1 MRSRLLRS
9 WGLALAVLAL
19 GACARG
25 PEQPAAAPAPA
36 ASRPRVVLQ
45 TDWFPQGEHGGFYQ
59 ALAAGHYAAAGL
71 EVEIWPGGPGSGI
84 RLKVARGDADFGMLR
99 ADDVLLAASRGLP
112 LVMVMATLQHEPLAL
127 MVHADSPVRAFPDL
141 AGRTVIGNVGM
152 AWLPYLER
160 RFGITFEKRQNTYGL
175 GEFLGRPDLIQQV
188 MVTNEPYFARQQ
200 GREVRWLSLAA
211 AGYDPYHVVVARRSL
226 VRDRPEVVRAF
237 VAASIRG
244 WHEYL
249 TADPAAADALIR
261 QRNPQMSAGLLEHS
275 RRELIAGGYVT
286 GDPARGE
293 RIGRLDPARVAA
305 LAGQLRELGIL
316 EAPLDLSTVVLPP
329 AP

>member
-1 MRSRLLRS
+1 MRLRRSRR
-9 WGLALAVLAL
+9 WCVVLAL
-19 GACARG
+19 LGLGGCARG
-25 PEQPAAAPAPA
+25 PEQPPPAPAPV
-36 ASRPRVVLQ
+36 PPLTRVTLQ

-71 EVEIWPGGPGSGI
+71 DVEIWPGGPGAGI

-112 LVMVMATLQHEPLAL
+112 LVMVMATLQHEALAL

-152 AWLPYLER
+152 AWMPFLER

-188 MVTNEPYFARQQ
+188 MVTNEPYFARAQ
-200 GREVRWLSLAA
+200 GREVRWLGLAE
-211 AGYDPYHVVVARRSL
+211 AGYDPYHVVVSSRSL
-226 VRDRPEVVRAF
+226 VRERPGLVRAF
-237 VAASIRG
+237 VQASIRG
-244 WHEYL
+244 WHDYL
-249 TADPAAADALIR
+249 TGDPAAADALIL
-261 QRNPQMSAGLLEHS
+261 QRNPQMAPGLLAHS
-275 RRELIAGGYVT
+275 RRELIAGRFVT

-293 RIGRLDPARVAA
+293 RIGRLDPARLAA
-305 LAGQLRELGIL
+305 LAAQLRELGIL
-316 EAPLDLSTVVLPP
+316 EAPLDLAAVALPP
-329 AP
+329 EP

>member
-1 MRSRLLRS
+1 MRRRS
-9 WGLALAVLAL
+9 SLPWGLLLAILAL

-25 PEQPAAAPAPA
+25 PETPPPAPA
-36 ASRPRVVLQ
+36 AAAPRTRVTLQ

-71 EVEIWPGGPGSGI
+71 DVEIWPGGPGAGI

-127 MVHADSPVRAFPDL
+127 MVHADSPVRSFPDL

-152 AWLPYLER
+152 AWMPFLER

-175 GEFLGRPDLIQQV
+175 GEFLARPDLIQQV
-188 MVTNEPYFARQQ
+188 MVTNEPYFARAQ
-200 GREVRWLSLAA
+200 GREVRWLDLAA
-211 AGYDPYHVVVARRSL
+211 AGYDPYHVVVSNRTL
-226 VRDRPEVVRAF
+226 VRDRPALVRAF
-237 VAASIRG
+237 VQASIRG

-249 TADPAAADALIR
+249 TGDPAAADALILA
-261 QRNPQMSAGLLEHS
+261 RNPQMTPGLLGHS
-275 RRELIAGGYVT
+275 RRELIAGRFVT

-293 RIGRLDPARVAA
+293 RIGRLDPARLAELAA
-305 LAGQLRELGIL
+305 QLRELGIL
-316 EAPLDLSTVVLPP
+316 ETPLDLAVVAQPP

>member
-1 MRSRLLRS
+1 MRPRPPRL
-9 WGLALAVLAL
+9 WCLALAVLVL

-25 PEQPAAAPAPA
+25 PEQPAPAPA
-36 ASRPRVVLQ
+36 SAVPRTRVVLQ

-71 EVEIWPGGPGSGI
+71 DAELWPGGPGAGI

-127 MVHADSPVRAFPDL
+127 MVHANSPVRAFPDL

-152 AWLPYLER
+152 AWFPYLER

-175 GEFLGRPDLIQQV
+175 GEFLSRPELIQQV
-188 MVTNEPYFARQQ
+188 MVTNEPYFARAQ
-200 GREVRWLSLAA
+200 GRDVRWLGLAES
-211 AGYDPYHVVVARRSL
+211 GYDPYHVVVARRSL
-226 VRDRPEVVRAF
+226 VRDRPDLVRAF
-237 VAASIRG
+237 VQASIRG

-249 TADPAAADALIR
+249 TGDPAAADALIL
-261 QRNPQMSAGLLEHS
+261 QRNPQMSEGLLAHS
-275 RRELIAGGYVT
+275 RRELIAGRFVT
-286 GDPARGE
+286 GDPDRGE
-293 RIGRLDPARVAA
+293 RIGRLDPARLAA
-305 LAGQLRELGIL
+305 LATQLRELGIL
-316 EAPLDLSTVVLPP
+316 EAPLDLTDVVLPP

>member
-1 MRSRLLRS
+1 MRLLPPRC
-9 WGLALAVLAL
+9 WCLVLALLGL

-25 PEQPAAAPAPA
+25 PELPPPAVVPSAA
-36 ASRPRVVLQ
+36 RTRVVLQ

-71 EVEIWPGGPGSGI
+71 EAELWPGGRGAGI

-127 MVHADSPVRAFPDL
+127 MVHAESPVRVFPDL

-152 AWLPYLER
+152 AWIPYLER

-175 GEFLGRPDLIQQV
+175 GEFLARPELIQQV
-188 MVTNEPYFARQQ
+188 MVTNEPYFARAQ
-200 GREVRWLSLAA
+200 GREVRWLGLAES
-211 AGYDPYHVVVARRSL
+211 GYDPYHVVVAHRSL
-226 VRDRPEVVRAF
+226 VRDRPDLVRAF
-237 VAASIRG
+237 VQASIRG

-249 TADPAAADALIR
+249 SGDPAAADALIL
-261 QRNPQMSAGLLEHS
+261 QRNPQMSPGLLAHS
-275 RRELIAGGYVT
+275 RRELAAGRFVT

-293 RIGRLDPARVAA
+293 RIGRLDPARLAA
-305 LAGQLRELGIL
+305 LAGQLRDLGIL
-316 EAPLDLSTVVLPP
+316 EAPVDLAAVMSPP

>member
-1 MRSRLLRS
+1 MRSRPSRRWSLV
-9 WGLALAVLAL
+9 LALVAL

-25 PEQPAAAPAPA
+25 PEPTPPAPA
-36 ASRPRVVLQ
+36 SAPPRTRVTLQ

-59 ALAAGHYAAAGL
+59 ALAGGHYAAAGL
-71 EVEIWPGGPGSGI
+71 DVEIWPGGPGAGI

-112 LVMVMATLQHEPLAL
+112 LVMVMATLQHEALAL

-152 AWLPYLER
+152 AWFPYLER

-188 MVTNEPYFARQQ
+188 MVTNEPYFARAQ
-200 GREVRWLSLAA
+200 GREVRWLGLAE
-211 AGYDPYHVVVARRSL
+211 AGYDPYHVVVSNRSL
-226 VRDRPEVVRAF
+226 VRDRPTVVRAF
-237 VAASIRG
+237 VQASIRG
-244 WHEYL
+244 WHDYL
-249 TADPAAADALIR
+249 TGDPAAADALIL
-261 QRNPQMSAGLLEHS
+261 QRNPQMSPGLLAHS
-275 RRELIAGGYVT
+275 RRELIAGRFVT

-293 RIGRLDPARVAA
+293 RIGRLDPARLAA
-305 LAGQLRELGIL
+305 LAAQLRELGIL
-316 EAPLDLSTVVLPP
+316 EAPLDLAAVAQPP
-329 AP
+329 EP

>member
-1 MRSRLLRS
+1 MRSRPSRS
-9 WGLALAVLAL
+9 WCLALAVLAL

-25 PEQPAAAPAPA
+25 PDQPPSLPASAAT
-36 ASRPRVVLQ
+36 RPRVTLQ

-71 EVEIWPGGPGSGI
+71 EVEIWPGGPGAGI

-112 LVMVMATLQHEPLAL
+112 LVMVMATLQHDPLAL
-127 MVHADSPVRAFPDL
+127 MLHADSPVRAFPDL

-152 AWLPYLER
+152 AWMPYLER

-175 GEFLGRPDLIQQV
+175 GEFLGRPDLIQQC
-188 MVTNEPYFARQQ
+188 MVTNEPYFARAQ
-200 GREVRWLSLAA
+200 GRDVRWLSLAA
-211 AGYDPYHVVVARRSL
+211 AGYDAYHVVVARRAL
-226 VRDRPEVVRAF
+226 VRDRPELVRAF
-237 VAASIRG
+237 VAASILG
-244 WHEYL
+244 WQEYL
-249 TADPAAADALIR
+249 HGDPAAADALIR
-261 QRNPQMSAGLLEHS
+261 QRNPQMSPGLLAHS
-275 RRELIAGGYVT
+275 RRELVAGRFVT
-286 GDPARGE
+286 GDPAAGE
-293 RIGRLDPARVAA
+293 RIGRLDPARLAE

-316 EAPLDLSTVVLPP
+316 EASLDLAEVVQPP

>member
-1 MRSRLLRS
+1 MRPRLSRLGCLV
-9 WGLALAVLAL
+9 LAVLAL
-19 GACARG
+19 GACTRG
-25 PEQPAAAPAPA
+25 PEPTAAPPSAAAPR
-36 ASRPRVVLQ
+36 SRVTLQ

-71 EVEIWPGGPGSGI
+71 DVEIWPGGPGAGI

-127 MVHADSPVRAFPDL
+127 MLHADSPVRSFPDL

-152 AWLPYLER
+152 AWMPYVER

-175 GEFLGRPDLIQQV
+175 GEFLSRPDLIQQC
-188 MVTNEPYFARQQ
+188 MVTNEPYFAREQ
-200 GREVRWLSLAA
+200 GREVRWLGLAA

-226 VRDRPEVVRAF
+226 VRDRPELVRAF
-237 VAASIRG
+237 VQASIRG

-249 TADPAAADALIR
+249 AGDPAAADALIL
-261 QRNPQMSAGLLEHS
+261 QRNPQMSPGLLTHS
-275 RRELIAGGYVT
+275 RRELIAGRFVT

-293 RIGRLDPARVAA
+293 RIGRLDPARLRELAA
-305 LAGQLRELGIL
+305 QLRELGIL
-316 EAPLDLSTVVLPP
+316 DAPLDLAAVAVP
-329 AP
+329 AAP

>member
-1 MRSRLLRS
+1 MRSRPSRL
-9 WGLALAVLAL
+9 WCLALAVLAL

-25 PEQPAAAPAPA
+25 PEQPPPNPGSPAP
-36 ASRPRVVLQ
+36 RVRVTLQ
-45 TDWFPQGEHGGFYQ
+45 TDWFPQGEHGGLYQ

-71 EVEIWPGGPGSGI
+71 DAEIWPGGPGAGI

-99 ADDVLLAASRGLP
+99 ADDVLLAVSRGLP

-127 MVHADSPVRAFPDL
+127 MVHADSPVRSFPDL

-152 AWLPYLER
+152 AWMPYLER

-175 GEFLGRPDLIQQV
+175 GEFLSRPEIIQQA
-188 MVTNEPYFARQQ
+188 MVTNEPYFARAQ
-200 GREVRWLSLAA
+200 GRAVRWLGLAE

-226 VRDRPEVVRAF
+226 VQDRPELVRAF
-237 VAASIRG
+237 VQASIRG

-249 TADPAAADALIR
+249 TGDPAAADALIL
-261 QRNPQMSAGLLEHS
+261 QRNPQMTAGLLEHS
-275 RRELIAGGYVT
+275 RRELIAGRFVT
-286 GDPARGE
+286 GDPDRGE
-293 RIGRLDPARVAA
+293 RIGHLDPARLAA
-305 LAGQLRELGIL
+305 LAAQLRELGIL
-316 EAPLDLSTVVLPP
+316 EAPLDLAGVALPP